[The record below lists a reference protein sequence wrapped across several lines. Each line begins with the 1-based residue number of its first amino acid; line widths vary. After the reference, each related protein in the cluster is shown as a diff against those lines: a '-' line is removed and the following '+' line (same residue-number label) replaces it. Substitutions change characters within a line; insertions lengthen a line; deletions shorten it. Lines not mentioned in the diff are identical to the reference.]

1 MQEYKNKINT
11 KVQTQKYKYKNTN
24 TKIQIQKFKYK
35 NTRSLLNIQTSAL
48 GSSTHLKNTKYKY
61 KTFENDVD

>member
-35 NTRSLLNIQTSAL
+35 NT
-48 GSSTHLKNTKYKY
+48 NTKIQI
-61 KTFENDVD
+61 